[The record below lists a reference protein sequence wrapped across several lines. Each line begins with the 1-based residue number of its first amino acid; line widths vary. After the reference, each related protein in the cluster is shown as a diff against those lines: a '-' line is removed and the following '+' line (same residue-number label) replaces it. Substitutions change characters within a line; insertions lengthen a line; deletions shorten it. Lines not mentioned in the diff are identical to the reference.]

1 LSCASES
8 FLNFLKGFL
17 MAIKILA
24 ICGSA
29 RRDSLNQKVLDVAV
43 RGAVEAGAEVTAV
56 CLTDLA
62 LPIYD
67 GDLEAESG
75 LPTGAGELQALLAQH
90 DALLIATPEYNG
102 GYTALLKNAIDWLS
116 RPREDGSSGVA
127 LFAGKAAALV
137 SASPGQLGGL
147 RSQTGMRTVL
157 EKLGAHVI
165 PQSFALSSAHEAFDG
180 EGKMKDANA
189 ERLVAGVGGAL
200 SRTAAKLAWAIPA

>member
-1 LSCASES
+1 
-8 FLNFLKGFL
+8 

-24 ICGSA
+24 ISGSA
-29 RRDSLNQKVLDVAV
+29 RRGSLNQNVLEVAV
-43 RGAVEAGAEVTAV
+43 RGAADTGAEVTV
-56 CLTDLA
+56 IRLTDFA

-75 LPTGAGELQALLAQH
+75 LPAGAAKLQALVAQH

-102 GYTALLKNAIDWLS
+102 GYTALLKNAIDWVS
-116 RPREDGSSGVA
+116 RPCEDGSSGVA

-165 PQSFALSSAHEAFDG
+165 PQSFALGSAHEAFDS
-180 EGKMKDANA
+180 EGRMKDANA
-189 ERLVAGVGGAL
+189 ERLIAGVGVAL
-200 SRTAAKLAWAIPA
+200 SHTARKLAQVVPA